1 MSAPTSALVRL
12 ERLRKEFRAVVAVEE
27 LTLELHAG
35 EIVALVGDNGAGKS
49 TVVKCL
55 AGVYPPTSGRILL
68 EGRPVHFWSPLDA
81 RRQGVEV
88 VLQDLA
94 LAHAQP
100 VHMNV
105 FLGGELVKAPLRRLD
120 RDAVA
125 AHRDAAR
132 RARRAHPTAP
142 RSRSGTCPAASAK
155 AS

>member
-1 MSAPTSALVRL
+1 MHRACGRVRGRLVPRQRTVTRHPDDNRVAAEAPSPSRYGRDYVDVVIDDLFDMGKRAADALAAAVGRRARSATSSVTPTR
-12 ERLRKEFRAVVAVEE
+12 
-27 LTLELHAG
+27 
-35 EIVALVGDNGAGKS
+35 
-49 TVVKCL
+49 
-55 AGVYPPTSGRILL
+55 
-68 EGRPVHFWSPLDA
+68 
-81 RRQGVEV
+81 VEV

-105 FLGGELVKAPLRRLD
+105 FLGGELVKGPLRRLD
-120 RDAVA
+120 RDAMA

-132 RARRAHPTAP
+132 RALRAHPTAP